1 MPTFPSSS
9 DKLPFIVTTP
19 NMQSVEANRRTIRS
33 HAMRGRNRKKRP
45 IRPPS
50 WINGGKAETSGNPN
64 LGQAF
69 SIMPKVGG
77 EFSFTAVPEDLGPA
91 MLEIVCKL
99 RHITP
104 SLEFGPASG
113 QEQSLWLEPVLN
125 DVACFHFTMFISKM
139 YIDYL
144 EGHTGNTQNAL
155 AHHTKALNALQRR
168 LSAGNMDIST
178 SDSTVLTVVGLTTA
192 ALAFGDVD
200 IAQKH
205 MRGLHKMVT
214 LRGGIS
220 TFSNDKRL
228 QTKLCRVDLGVS
240 LSTGSEPLF
249 FSEELSWSSYL
260 PPQAPKKTQ
269 TAYEA
274 SSDLLN
280 FLASLD
286 ARLRL
291 VWDDLKTYSQSANM
305 AAHGGLD
312 MDTLLY
318 QEVMVSAHY
327 RLIRLR
333 FELGTINKTICLA
346 LLAFASSV
354 FLQGGGVWIR
364 HEHLYRQLKK
374 SFAVTKDRKDDLPPQ
389 VKLWLSVFCV
399 AFDAH
404 KPGRSWLRSG
414 LAELLQTQG
423 LRSWDEVR
431 ALLKSVL
438 WVNKIHDAIARDFVE
453 EMLGAAENGSRAV
466 SELTAEALSH
476 GCDT

>member
-1 MPTFPSSS
+1 
-9 DKLPFIVTTP
+9 
-19 NMQSVEANRRTIRS
+19 
-33 HAMRGRNRKKRP
+33 
-45 IRPPS
+45 
-50 WINGGKAETSGNPN
+50 
-64 LGQAF
+64 
-69 SIMPKVGG
+69 
-77 EFSFTAVPEDLGPA
+77 
-91 MLEIVCKL
+91 MLEIVWKL

-113 QEQSLWLEPVLN
+113 QEQSLWLEPVLS

-139 YIDYL
+139 YLDYL

-155 AHHTKALNALQRR
+155 THHTKALNALQRR
-168 LSAGNMDIST
+168 LSAGNMEIST
-178 SDSTVLTVVGLTTA
+178 SDPTVLTVVGLTTA

-220 TFSNDKRL
+220 TFSHDKRL
-228 QTKLCRVDLGVS
+228 QTKICRVDLGVS
-240 LSTGSEPLF
+240 LSTGCEPLF

-260 PPQAPKKTQ
+260 PPQASKKTQ
-269 TAYEA
+269 TAYEV

-291 VWDDLKTYSQSANM
+291 VWDDLKTYSQSANI

-312 MDTLLY
+312 MDTMLY

-333 FELGTINKTICLA
+333 FELGTINGTICLA

-374 SFAVTKDRKDDLPPQ
+374 SFAVAKDRKGDLPPQ
-389 VKLWLSVFCV
+389 VKLWLYVFCV
-399 AFDAH
+399 AFDTH
-404 KPGRSWLRSG
+404 KPSRSWLRSG
-414 LAELLQTQG
+414 LAELLQSQG
-423 LRSWDEVR
+423 LRSWDGVR
-431 ALLKSVL
+431 ASLKSVL
-438 WVNKIHDAIARDFVE
+438 WVNKIHDAIARNFVE
-453 EMLGAAENGSRAV
+453 EMLSTAENGSQVV

>member
-1 MPTFPSSS
+1 
-9 DKLPFIVTTP
+9 
-19 NMQSVEANRRTIRS
+19 
-33 HAMRGRNRKKRP
+33 
-45 IRPPS
+45 
-50 WINGGKAETSGNPN
+50 
-64 LGQAF
+64 
-69 SIMPKVGG
+69 
-77 EFSFTAVPEDLGPA
+77 
-91 MLEIVCKL
+91 
-99 RHITP
+99 
-104 SLEFGPASG
+104 
-113 QEQSLWLEPVLN
+113 
-125 DVACFHFTMFISKM
+125 M
-139 YIDYL
+139 YLDYL
-144 EGHTGNTQNAL
+144 EGHTGNAQNAL
-155 AHHTKALNALQRR
+155 AHHTTALNALQRR
-168 LSAGNMDIST
+168 LSVGNMDIST
-178 SDSTVLTVVGLTTA
+178 SNSTVLTVVGLTTA

-220 TFSNDKRL
+220 TISHDKRL
-228 QTKLCRVDLGVS
+228 QTKLCRQVLNLIYCGKFFLMKSSVDLGVS

-274 SSDLLN
+274 SSDLLK

-291 VWDDLKTYSQSANM
+291 VWDDLKTYSQAANM

-312 MDTLLY
+312 MDTVLF

-333 FELGTINKTICLA
+333 FELGTINETICLA

-374 SFAVTKDRKDDLPPQ
+374 SFAVTKGRKEVPPQ
-389 VKLWLSVFCV
+389 MMLWLYVFCV
-399 AFDAH
+399 ALDVREPSH
-404 KPGRSWLRSG
+404 SRLRPGLT
-414 LAELLQTQG
+414 ELLQTQG
-423 LRSWDEVR
+423 LRLWDEVR
-431 ALLKSVL
+431 ALLKPVL
-438 WVNKIHDAIARDFVE
+438 WVDKIHDAIARDFVE
-453 EMLGAAENGSRAV
+453 EMLGAAKNGSQSGV
-466 SELTAEALSH
+466 
-476 GCDT
+476 

>member
-1 MPTFPSSS
+1 
-9 DKLPFIVTTP
+9 
-19 NMQSVEANRRTIRS
+19 
-33 HAMRGRNRKKRP
+33 
-45 IRPPS
+45 
-50 WINGGKAETSGNPN
+50 
-64 LGQAF
+64 
-69 SIMPKVGG
+69 MPKVGG

-91 MLEIVCKL
+91 MLEIVCKRKKGPKFGCDGCPKL
-99 RHITP
+99 TSGYLVRHITP

-113 QEQSLWLEPVLN
+113 QEQSLWLEPILS

-228 QTKLCRVDLGVS
+228 QTKLCRQVLNLIYCGKFLLMKSSVDLGVS

-269 TAYEA
+269 TTYEA

-453 EMLGAAENGSRAV
+453 EMLGAAENGSQAV